1 MASGPPSPSS
11 KPFSRKSHGP
21 NSSKAAAA
29 AGAGAGVFDAHNGTH
44 IRTVTFSLSTSPS
57 TRRELRRRL
66 TAELAQVRATSKRL
80 NSLPAPA
87 PSSALSA
94 TDPSTPLPPHPP
106 VSKHKSKKGPS
117 NPGLSAE
124 ARRKLYAPVFK
135 TCGALLARL
144 MKHKHSWVFNTPV
157 DASALGLHDYHTII
171 TKPMDLG
178 TVKSKL
184 AAGHYKSPREF
195 AADVRLTFQ
204 NAMRYNPKG
213 QDVHFMAEQLLNMFE
228 EKWPE
233 IEAEVAQL
241 SPQPPTPSSAA
252 PRKPKEIDNSKV
264 LERSDSTVHAAG
276 VEATPK
282 QHTGRPPVLKKPK
295 AREPNKRE
303 MTFWEKQRLSN
314 NLQELPPE
322 KLDNVV
328 QIIKKRNLSLSQHD
342 DEIEVDIDSFDV
354 ETLWELDRFVTNYK
368 KSITKNKRK
377 AEHPV
382 AGQDEVH
389 HDLELEKT
397 EDARLDEVEQDH
409 MPPVQE
415 TLQNPEPES
424 IDIEPPKENT
434 ADDNERYV
442 GSSSPVHLEDQKGE
456 NADQVVLEVLVAIQ
470 ALRLVIQTQIVHQQM
485 ALTLHSHPERNIY
498 RPGILISGHSF
509 SCICFP
515 NSNYSIGAFFQVL
528 GLHLVI
534 RGAKKKRIILRTMK
548 IHNACAI

>member
-1 MASGPPSPSS
+1 MASGPASPSG
-11 KPFSRKSHGP
+11 KPYSRKSHA
-21 NSSKAAAA
+21 SSKAPS
-29 AGAGAGVFDAHNGTH
+29 VPSFDSHSNGPLLP
-44 IRTVTFSLSTSPS
+44 TVTFSLPSTAA

-66 TAELAQVRATSKRL
+66 SAELAQVRAASKRL
-80 NSLPAPA
+80 SSLPAPA

-106 VSKHKSKKGPS
+106 ASKHKSKKGGGAPH
-117 NPGLSAE
+117 PHPHLSAE

-135 TCGALLARL
+135 TCAALLSRL
-144 MKHKHSWVFNTPV
+144 MKHKHSWVFNKPV

-184 AAGHYKSPREF
+184 AAGQYKSPREF
-195 AADVRLTFQ
+195 AGDVRLTFQ
-204 NAMRYNPKG
+204 NAMTYNPKG

-252 PRKPKEIDNSKV
+252 PRKPKEIDNSRV

-282 QHTGRPPVLKKPK
+282 PHTGRPPVLKKPK
-295 AREPNKRE
+295 AREPNKRD
-303 MTFWEKQRLSN
+303 MTFWEKQRLST
-314 NLQELPPE
+314 NLQDLPPE

-377 AEHPV
+377 AELSAVRPDEAEAEPEPDQEMEKIEHV
-382 AGQDEVH
+382 RQDEV
-389 HDLELEKT
+389 D
-397 EDARLDEVEQDH
+397 QDQI
-409 MPPVQE
+409 PAVQE
-415 TLQNPEPES
+415 PEPIPEPEAV
-424 IDIEPPKENT
+424 DVEPPKENA

-442 GSSSPVHLEDQKGE
+442 GESSPGHLEDQKGE
-456 NADQVVLEVLVAIQ
+456 TAGRSSSSGSSSSDSGSSSSDTDTDSSSADGSDAPQ
-470 ALRLVIQTQIVHQQM
+470 
-485 ALTLHSHPERNIY
+485 SP
-498 RPGILISGHSF
+498 
-509 SCICFP
+509 
-515 NSNYSIGAFFQVL
+515 
-528 GLHLVI
+528 
-534 RGAKKKRIILRTMK
+534 RT
-548 IHNACAI
+548 

>member
-1 MASGPPSPSS
+1 MASGPPSPSG
-11 KPFSRKSHGP
+11 KPYSRKSHA
-21 NSSKAAAA
+21 SSKAPS
-29 AGAGAGVFDAHNGTH
+29 VPSFDAHTNGPLLPS
-44 IRTVTFSLSTSPS
+44 VTFSLPS
-57 TRRELRRRL
+57 TPASRRELRRRL
-66 TAELAQVRATSKRL
+66 SAELAQVRAASKRL
-80 NSLPAPA
+80 NSLQAPA

-94 TDPSTPLPPHPP
+94 TDPSTPLPPQQPA
-106 VSKHKSKKGPS
+106 SKHKSKKGGGAPQ
-117 NPGLSAE
+117 PQPHLSAE

-135 TCGALLARL
+135 SCSALLSRL
-144 MKHKHSWVFNTPV
+144 MKHKHSWVFNKPV

-195 AADVRLTFQ
+195 AGDVRLTFQ
-204 NAMRYNPKG
+204 NAMTYNPKG

-252 PRKPKEIDNSKV
+252 PRKPKEIDNSRV

-276 VEATPK
+276 VEAAPK
-282 QHTGRPPVLKKPK
+282 PHTGRPPVLKKPK
-295 AREPNKRE
+295 AREPNKRD

-314 NLQELPPE
+314 NLQDLPPE

-377 AEHPV
+377 AELSAVRPDEAEAEAEAAAAAA
-382 AGQDEVH
+382 AGAGAEPDQ
-389 HDLELEKT
+389 ELEKI
-397 EDARLDEVEQDH
+397 EHAKQDEADQDQI
-409 MPPVQE
+409 PAVQE
-415 TLQNPEPES
+415 PIPEPEAG
-424 IDIEPPKENT
+424 DVEPPKENA

-442 GSSSPVHLEDQKGE
+442 GESSPGHLEEPKGETVGRSSSSGSSSSDSGSSSSDTDTDSSS
-456 NADQVVLEVLVAIQ
+456 ADGSDAAQ
-470 ALRLVIQTQIVHQQM
+470 
-485 ALTLHSHPERNIY
+485 SP
-498 RPGILISGHSF
+498 
-509 SCICFP
+509 
-515 NSNYSIGAFFQVL
+515 
-528 GLHLVI
+528 
-534 RGAKKKRIILRTMK
+534 RT
-548 IHNACAI
+548 